1 MNPLSVLQ
9 DSLYFF
15 RRHLLSIAKLCLP
28 LIILE
33 TLLAQL
39 LYTQLGS
46 QPTTHAYI
54 VLVGLVFYPLYS
66 GALIL
71 YLDARSQGEEP
82 LKRDLLAT
90 SLRLWPSFALL
101 VIICML
107 LIVAGFTLLVLPGI
121 WIMVNL
127 VFAEYLLV
135 LRGLQPLAAIRQSLV
150 LCKGHFWQI
159 LVCILGVMIPLWLID
174 ALCQSLIGENP
185 APWLELLLGCFSGFL
200 TLFSTLVSFRLFML
214 VTDPTLESEAS

>member
-15 RRHLLSIAKLCLP
+15 SRHWLSIAKLCLP
-28 LIILE
+28 LVILE
-33 TLLAQL
+33 TLLGQM
-39 LYTQLGS
+39 LYDHLGKQTS
-46 QPTTHAYI
+46 TLAWI
-54 VLVGLVFYPLYS
+54 VLLGLVFYPLYS

-82 LKRDLLAT
+82 RKRDLLAT

-107 LIVAGFTLLVLPGI
+107 LIVAGFSLLVLPGI

-135 LRGLQPLAAIRQSLV
+135 LRGLQPLAAIRQSFV

-159 LVCILGVMIPLWLID
+159 LVCIIGVMIPLWLID
-174 ALCQSLIGENP
+174 ALTQSVMGETP
-185 APWLELLLGCFSGFL
+185 AAWLVLLFGSFNGFL

-214 VTDPTLESEAS
+214 VTDPMLKRAES

>member
-28 LIILE
+28 LIIIE

-39 LYTQLGS
+39 LYAQFGNQSRTL
-46 QPTTHAYI
+46 AYGM
-54 VLVGLVFYPLYS
+54 LLGLVFYPLYS

-82 LKRDLLAT
+82 RKRDLLAT

-101 VIICML
+101 MIVCLL
-107 LIVAGFTLLVLPGI
+107 LIVAGCALFILPGI
-121 WIMVNL
+121 WVMVNL

-135 LRGLQPLAAIRQSLV
+135 LRGLQPLPAMRQSFV

-159 LVCILGVMIPLWLID
+159 LVCMVVAMIPLWLVD
-174 ALCQSLIGENP
+174 AATRSLMGETP
-185 APWLELLLGCFSGFL
+185 EPWLELLVGSFNGFL
-200 TLFSTLVSFRLFML
+200 TLFSTLVSFRMFML
-214 VTDPTLESEAS
+214 VTEPPLHSEAS

>member
-28 LIILE
+28 LIVIE
-33 TLLAQL
+33 TLLAQAI
-39 LYTQLGS
+39 YAQFGS
-46 QPTTHAYI
+46 QTRTLTYGM
-54 VLVGLVFYPLYS
+54 LLGLVFYPLYS

-82 LKRDLLAT
+82 RKRDLLAM

-101 VIICML
+101 MIVCLL
-107 LIVAGFTLLVLPGI
+107 LIVAGCALFILPGI
-121 WIMVNL
+121 WVMVNL

-135 LRGLQPLAAIRQSLV
+135 LRGLQPLPAMRQSFE

-159 LVCILGVMIPLWLID
+159 LVCMIVAMIPLWLID
-174 ALCQSLIGENP
+174 ALTRSLIGEEP
-185 APWLELLLGCFSGFL
+185 ELWLELLVGSFNGFL
-200 TLFSTLVSFRLFML
+200 TLFSTLVSFRMFML
-214 VTDPTLESEAS
+214 VTEPPLARDPS

>member
-15 RRHLLSIAKLCLP
+15 RSHLLSIAKLCLP
-28 LIILE
+28 LVVLE
-33 TLLAQL
+33 TLLGHV
-39 LYTQLGS
+39 LYVQLGE
-46 QPTTHAYI
+46 QPSTLAYS
-54 VLVGLVFYPLYS
+54 VLLGLIFYPLYS

-71 YLDARSQGEEP
+71 YMDARSQGEEP
-82 LKRDLLAT
+82 RKRDLLAT

-107 LIVAGFTLLVLPGI
+107 MIMAGISLLVLPGI
-121 WIMVNL
+121 WVMVNL

-135 LRGLQPLAAIRQSLV
+135 LRGLQPLAAIRQSFV

-159 LVCILGVMIPLWLID
+159 LVCIIGVMLPLWLIS
-174 ALCQSLIGENP
+174 ALLQSLLGENP
-185 APWLELLLGCFSGFL
+185 TALLSVLVDCLNGFL

-214 VTDPTLESEAS
+214 VTDPALQRAER

>member
-28 LIILE
+28 LIVIE
-33 TLLAQL
+33 TLLAQAI
-39 LYTQLGS
+39 YAQFGS
-46 QPTTHAYI
+46 QTRTLAYGM
-54 VLVGLVFYPLYS
+54 LLGLVFYPLYS

-82 LKRDLLAT
+82 RKRDLLAM

-101 VIICML
+101 MIVCLL
-107 LIVAGFTLLVLPGI
+107 LIVAGCALFILPGI
-121 WIMVNL
+121 WVMVNL

-135 LRGLQPLAAIRQSLV
+135 LRGLQPLPAMRQSFE

-159 LVCILGVMIPLWLID
+159 LVCMIVAMIPLWLID
-174 ALCQSLIGENP
+174 ALTRSLIGEEP
-185 APWLELLLGCFSGFL
+185 ELWLELLVGSFNGFL
-200 TLFSTLVSFRLFML
+200 TLLSTLVSFRMFML
-214 VTDPTLESEAS
+214 VTEPPLARDPS

>member
-28 LIILE
+28 LVILE
-33 TLLAQL
+33 TLLAQAV
-39 LYTQLGS
+39 YTHFGKQTS
-46 QPTTHAYI
+46 TMAYI
-54 VLVGLVFYPLYS
+54 VLLGLVFYPLYS

-82 LKRDLLAT
+82 RKRDLLAT

-101 VIICML
+101 VILCML
-107 LIVAGFTLLVLPGI
+107 MIVAGISLLVLPGI
-121 WIMVNL
+121 WLMVNL

-135 LRGLQPLAAIRQSLV
+135 LRGRQPRPAIRQSFV

-159 LVCILGVMIPLWLID
+159 LVCIIGVMIPLWLID
-174 ALCQSLIGENP
+174 AAFQSLLGEDP
-185 APWLELLLGCFSGFL
+185 QTWLALLLGSINGFL

-214 VTDPTLESEAS
+214 VTDPTLQRAES

>member
-28 LIILE
+28 LIVIE
-33 TLLAQL
+33 TLLAQAI
-39 LYTQLGS
+39 YAQFGS
-46 QPTTHAYI
+46 QNRTLAYGM
-54 VLVGLVFYPLYS
+54 LLGLVFYPLYS

-82 LKRDLLAT
+82 RKRDLLAM

-101 VIICML
+101 MIVCLL
-107 LIVAGFTLLVLPGI
+107 LIVAGCALFILPGI
-121 WIMVNL
+121 WVMVNL

-135 LRGLQPLAAIRQSLV
+135 LRGLQPLPAMRQSFE

-159 LVCILGVMIPLWLID
+159 LVCMIVAMIPLWLID
-174 ALCQSLIGENP
+174 ALTRSLIGEEP
-185 APWLELLLGCFSGFL
+185 ELWLELLVGSFNGFL
-200 TLFSTLVSFRLFML
+200 TLFSTLVSFRMFML
-214 VTDPTLESEAS
+214 VTEPPLARDPS